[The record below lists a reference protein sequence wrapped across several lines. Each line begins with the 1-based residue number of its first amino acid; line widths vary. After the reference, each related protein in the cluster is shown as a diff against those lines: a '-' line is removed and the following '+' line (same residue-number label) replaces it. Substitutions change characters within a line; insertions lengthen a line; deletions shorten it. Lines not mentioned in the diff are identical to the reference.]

1 MNTDQRKY
9 GSVIT
14 ALHSQKALQ
23 NDQYSRTIIKAN
35 NVLSTHNFDYI
46 KQGSNNTSD
55 SNRTDNANEKEAE
68 SAEKNNEDESPVL
81 SFA

>member
-35 NVLSTHNFDYI
+35 NVLSTHNYI